1 MHKLKEIANALPLN
15 PGCYIFKDED
25 GQILYVGKS
34 KCLKKR
40 VATYFGKQKDEK
52 IAQLMH
58 FAADLSYQCVG
69 TDIEALLLEY
79 CLIKQY
85 RPPYNAKMRKDRQ
98 YWYINIEE
106 PKILISQEKGSI
118 SAGPFP
124 RKEYAWD
131 ALSQLGDYWPIPTC
145 EAKRK
150 GPCLRFHIKQCL
162 APCTSDTGG
171 YKELAAFFKGDF
183 SVLKKLNTLIN
194 KAVKE
199 MAFEKAA
206 HLQNQYE
213 NLRELSKHIE
223 KMPPDLKGKNYY
235 ISLKSRHDSS
245 FMWVYMQ
252 DFCVRAWMTF
262 PNGAFV
268 VFEHE
273 EGSRLA
279 NAVLEI
285 EALRGF
291 VEDLKNFI
299 VKVD

>member
-1 MHKLKEIANALPLN
+1 MHKLKEIANSLPLS
-15 PGCYIFKDED
+15 PGCYIFKDGE

-52 IAQLMH
+52 IAQLMR
-58 FAADLSYQCVG
+58 FAEDLCYKCVG
-69 TDIEALLLEY
+69 TDVEALILEY

-106 PKILISQEKGSI
+106 PKILISQEKGNI

-124 RKEYAWD
+124 RKEYAAD
-131 ALSQLGDYWPIPTC
+131 ALAQLGDYWPIPTC

-150 GPCLRFHIKQCL
+150 GPCLRFHIKQCV
-162 APCTSDTGG
+162 APCANKD
-171 YKELAAFFKGDF
+171 KEYAELIAFFKGDF
-183 SVLKKLNTLIN
+183 SVLEKLNYRIKEL
-194 KAVKE
+194 VEE

-213 NLRELSKHIE
+213 NLYALSNHIE
-223 KMPPDLKGKNYY
+223 RMPPNLKGKNYY
-235 ISLKSRHDSS
+235 ISLKSRHDDS
-245 FMWVYMQ
+245 FLWVYMQ
-252 DFCVRAWMTF
+252 DLCVRAWMIF
-262 PNGAFV
+262 PNGEFV
-268 VFEHE
+268 VFERE
-273 EGSRLA
+273 EGLKLA

-291 VEDLKNFI
+291 VEELEDGV
-299 VKVD
+299 VKIE